1 VSQDKNRALELHKKY
16 GTNERVVKHCETVT
30 KVAEILVE
38 ALKERGTQLDERAVV
53 TAAMLH
59 DLGRN
64 KTQTVH
70 HGFVGA
76 QIVEEEGLDGAVSGI
91 IRRHVG
97 AGISKE
103 EAVQLGFPE
112 GDYIPRTLEER
123 LVCFADKMVHG
134 DRIRPFEQ
142 EVRRFAAKGHDV
154 ARLNKLKEGLEQVLG
169 SDPEQI
175 IFSKLRG

>member
-1 VSQDKNRALELHKKY
+1 MSQDKNRALELHKKY

-30 KVAEILVE
+30 RVAEILVQ
-38 ALKERGTQLDERAVV
+38 ALEERGTMVDKHAVV
-53 TAAMLH
+53 SAAMLH
-59 DLGRN
+59 DLGRSR
-64 KTQTVH
+64 TQTVH

-76 QIVEEEGLDGAVSGI
+76 QIVKEEGIDEAVSGI

-103 EAVQLGFPE
+103 EAVVLGFPD

-123 LVCFADKMVHG
+123 VVCFSDKMVDG
-134 DRIRPFEQ
+134 DRIRPFEH

-154 ARLNKLKEGLEQVLG
+154 VRLNKLKEGLEEVLG

-175 IFSKLRG
+175 IFSRLRG